1 MAGGGIFPTFGAN
14 FRRIIIN
21 LQGGIMENAKTNTRY
36 LYHLCFLFAF
46 VFPQTSDC
54 QPSEKVGIPLPPGFV
69 CYEEDESRA
78 VTIDLHKI
86 IKDSSLA
93 EDALLSFWLPQSDYC
108 QINFFGE
115 TKKRYLRDLDS
126 VLSDGQVEM
135 RQDGFLPPW
144 DMNTPTIT
152 IYLGTEML
160 EFFLTSTPPSEIIAI
175 GYSIA
180 KTPEKRSFYYWQP
193 PEYQK
198 LLIPPIPDFVWR
210 EKQVP
215 SIGKNISDI
224 LKSYLQDVNITVSY
238 LDALPADFKI
248 LLYQDGKNKYLEECM
263 ALFPDSPVEM
273 KRDFGFLMNHCGSK
287 VLISHNGRE
296 DMEIGSLQ
304 FFLSSDEPAKI
315 IAVVYIAEIS
325 SKAIP
330 FYWQPPENHE
340 LFIPPFPNVT
350 KEDTR

>member
-1 MAGGGIFPTFGAN
+1 
-14 FRRIIIN
+14 
-21 LQGGIMENAKTNTRY
+21 MENAKTNTRY

-54 QPSEKVGIPLPPGFV
+54 NPCEKVGIPLPPGLV
-69 CYEEDESRA
+69 CYKEDETRA

-93 EDALLSFWLPQSDYC
+93 EDSLLSFWFPQSDYC
-108 QINFFGE
+108 QIIFYGE

-135 RQDGFLPPW
+135 RQDGFSPPM
-144 DMNTPTIT
+144 DMNTPMIS
-152 IYLGTEML
+152 IYYLGIEVL
-160 EFFLTSTPPSEIIAI
+160 QFFLTSTPPSEIIAV
-175 GYSIA
+175 GYSIV

-198 LLIPPIPDFVWR
+198 LPIPPIPDFTWR
-210 EKQVP
+210 EKNAS
-215 SIGKNISDI
+215 SIRKNIPEI
-224 LKSYLQDVNITVSY
+224 LESYLQDCNITVSW
-238 LDALPADFKI
+238 LDSFPPDFKI
-248 LLYQDGKNKYLEECM
+248 LLYQDQDGNNKYLEECM

-304 FFLSSDEPAKI
+304 FLLSSDEPAKI

-340 LFIPPFPNVT
+340 LFIPQFPNATWENV
-350 KEDTR
+350 R